1 MVHQSLYLR
10 YRPARFGEII
20 GQEHV
25 VAALRNSVATGRV
38 GHAYLF
44 SGPRG
49 TGKTSTA
56 RILAK
61 ALNCENLVDG
71 EPCGTCSSC
80 TSITA
85 GTSYE
90 LHELDAASNN
100 KVDDIRE
107 LISRVAIGTPGRAK
121 VYVLDEVHMLT
132 QGAENALLKTLEE
145 PPPHVVFVLC
155 TTEPHKVAPTIR
167 SRTQHLHFELLDA
180 GDLERHVRA
189 VAADAGLAVSDADV
203 AHVLAAGGGSARDT
217 LSALDATA
225 AAGRAPDGADAV
237 TAVLEAV
244 ASADAGAALSA
255 ADAAARAGRE
265 PRILGEAVLD
275 RLRNAF
281 LASMEAPLEH
291 LPAAERAAAEDLAGR
306 LRPRALTLALELLG
320 EALVAMREAPDPRVD
335 LDLALVRLTNPDI
348 GVTLQS
354 LAERVERLESG
365 GGGAAPASASG
376 GGTAPASATDG
387 GAGSASA
394 SGGVRP
400 SAAPPPHRSPAGDA
414 SRERGPPRGGAAAG
428 AREALARAKPP
439 EPGAGGEPPTQEP
452 PTPEPPTPEP
462 PTPEP
467 PTPEPPTPE
476 PPTPAVVAAEPLTPA
491 VVAAEPLAT
500 EPAATAVVAAEPLA
514 AEPLATEPLAT
525 AAATAEPPPERD
537 EAVLAWVEEVLPSL
551 RTLSSLPKSAGARLA
566 TGRFLPN
573 ASGALRLAFPTPG
586 SLERC
591 ETFHAAVEAE
601 FGRCFDRPVAVQ
613 FVLDDHSTPDP
624 PSNSAGG
631 SATRSPHLGEIHA
644 TTALPKARPRRE
656 GQSGVAQVQ
665 QAFPGSRLVELEAP

>member
-25 VAALRNSVATGRV
+25 VAALRNAVGTDRV

-61 ALNCENLVDG
+61 ALNCENLTDG
-71 EPCGTCSSC
+71 EPCGTCPSC
-80 TSITA
+80 ASIAA

-100 KVDDIRE
+100 KVDDVRE
-107 LISRVAIGTPGRAK
+107 LISRVALGTPGRAK

-132 QGAENALLKTLEE
+132 PGAENALLKTLEE

-167 SRTQHLHFELLDA
+167 SRTQHLHFELLAADA
-180 GDLERHVRA
+180 LESHVRA
-189 VAADAGLAVSDADV
+189 VAADAGLATSDADV
-203 AHVLAAGGGSARDT
+203 AYVLTAGGGSARDT
-217 LSALDATA
+217 LSALDAVA

-237 TAVLEAV
+237 TAVLDAV
-244 ASADAGAALSA
+244 ASADVGAALSA

-265 PRILGEAVLD
+265 PRILGEALLG

-281 LASMEAPLEH
+281 LASVKAPLEH
-291 LPAAERAAAEDLAGR
+291 LPAAERTAAEDLAGR
-306 LRPRALTLALELLG
+306 LRPRALTFALELLG

-348 GVTLQS
+348 GLTLQS

-365 GGGAAPASASG
+365 GGVAPAMTSGGGAAPAMTSG
-376 GGTAPASATDG
+376 GGAAPATV
-387 GAGSASA
+387 GSPA
-394 SGGVRP
+394 RP
-400 SAAPPPHRSPAGDA
+400 SAAPRPHRGPAGDA
-414 SRERGPPRGGAAAG
+414 SEEQGTPRGGAAAG

-439 EPGAGGEPPTQEP
+439 EPGAGGEPRSTESPTGSV
-452 PTPEPPTPEP
+452 
-462 PTPEP
+462 
-467 PTPEPPTPE
+467 
-476 PPTPAVVAAEPLTPA
+476 PAARPAAPRAAEQSISPRGGDSTSAPA
-491 VVAAEPLAT
+491 GAE
-500 EPAATAVVAAEPLA
+500 EPAATP
-514 AEPLATEPLAT
+514 
-525 AAATAEPPPERD
+525 AATTEPPPQRD
-537 EAVLAWVEEVLPSL
+537 EAVLAWVEEILPSL
-551 RTLSSLPKSAGARLA
+551 RTLSSLPKSAGARLS

-591 ETFHAAVEAE
+591 ETFHSAVEAE
-601 FGRCFDRPVAVQ
+601 FGRCFDRAVTVQ

-624 PSNSAGG
+624 PSNSAGA
-631 SATRSPHLGEIHA
+631 SATSSPHLGEVQA
-644 TTALPKARPRRE
+644 TTALPKARPSDRDD
-656 GQSGVAQVQ
+656 SGVAQVQ

>member
-25 VAALRNSVATGRV
+25 VAALRNAVGTDRV

-80 TSITA
+80 ISITA

-180 GDLERHVRA
+180 GELERHVRA

-203 AHVLAAGGGSARDT
+203 AYVLAAGGGSARDT

-237 TAVLEAV
+237 TAVLDAV

-265 PRILGEAVLD
+265 PRILGEAVLG

-365 GGGAAPASASG
+365 GGGAAQATTSG
-376 GGTAPASATDG
+376 G

-394 SGGVRP
+394 SGGARP
-400 SAAPPPHRSPAGDA
+400 SSAQRPQRSPVGDA
-414 SRERGPPRGGAAAG
+414 SPEREAPRGGAAAG
-428 AREALARAKPP
+428 AREALARVRPP
-439 EPGAGGEPPTQEP
+439 EPGAGGESPPPEPAAGPVPAARPVAGAVEP
-452 PTPEPPTPEP
+452 PTPPREDDSTGTHAGGAQEPVGDPATRQAP
-462 PTPEP
+462 P
-467 PTPEPPTPE
+467 
-476 PPTPAVVAAEPLTPA
+476 AGAD
-491 VVAAEPLAT
+491 
-500 EPAATAVVAAEPLA
+500 EPAA
-514 AEPLATEPLAT
+514 
-525 AAATAEPPPERD
+525 AEPPPERD
-537 EAVLAWVEEVLPSL
+537 EAVLAWVDEILPSL

-573 ASGALRLAFPTPG
+573 TSGALRLAFPTPG

-591 ETFHAAVEAE
+591 ETFHSAVEAE
-601 FGRCFDRPVAVQ
+601 FGRCFDRPVTVE
-613 FVLDDHSTPDP
+613 FVVDRDDHSTPDP
-624 PSNSAGG
+624 PIVAAGG
-631 SATRSPHLGEIHA
+631 AATRSPYLGEVHA
-644 TTALPKARPRRE
+644 TTALPKARPRH
-656 GQSGVAQVQ
+656 QDDSGVAQVQ

>member
-1 MVHQSLYLR
+1 MVYQSLYLR

-20 GQEHV
+20 GQTHV
-25 VAALRNSVATGRV
+25 VAALRNAVATGRV

-61 ALNCENLVDG
+61 ALNCENLTDG
-71 EPCGTCSSC
+71 EPCGTCPSC
-80 TSITA
+80 GSIAA

-100 KVDDIRE
+100 KVDDVRE
-107 LISRVAIGTPGRAK
+107 LISRVALGTPGRAK

-167 SRTQHLHFELLDA
+167 SRTQHLHFELLAADA
-180 GDLERHVRA
+180 LESHVRA
-189 VAADAGLAVSDADV
+189 VATDAGLPVSDADV
-203 AHVLAAGGGSARDT
+203 AYVLDAGGGSARDT
-217 LSALDATA
+217 LSALDAVA

-237 TAVLEAV
+237 AAVLDAV
-244 ASADAGAALSA
+244 ATADTGAALSA

-265 PRILGEAVLD
+265 PRILGEALLG

-281 LASMEAPLEH
+281 LAAVQAPLEH

-306 LRPRALTLALELLG
+306 LRPRALTFALELLG

-335 LDLALVRLTNPDI
+335 LDLALVRLTNPNI
-348 GVTLQS
+348 GLTLQS

-365 GGGAAPASASG
+365 DAAAPATARG
-376 GGTAPASATDG
+376 GANAPATARR
-387 GAGSASA
+387 GAES
-394 SGGVRP
+394 
-400 SAAPPPHRSPAGDA
+400 SAAPRPQRAPAGDA
-414 SRERGPPRGGAAAG
+414 SQERGAPRGRAAAG

-439 EPGAGGEPPTQEP
+439 EPGADGEPRSTESPPAPAPAPVARPAAPRAAEHSTSPRGGDSTRAPAGAADEPRYDRAAGQEP
-452 PTPEPPTPEP
+452 A
-462 PTPEP
+462 
-467 PTPEPPTPE
+467 
-476 PPTPAVVAAEPLTPA
+476 PANEPLGDGGTGQEPA
-491 VVAAEPLAT
+491 A
-500 EPAATAVVAAEPLA
+500 EPAAT
-514 AEPLATEPLAT
+514 
-525 AAATAEPPPERD
+525 EPPPSRD
-537 EAVLAWVEEVLPSL
+537 EAVLAWVEEILP
-551 RTLSSLPKSAGARLA
+551 SLPKSAGARLA

-573 ASGALRLAFPTPG
+573 ASGALRLAFPTDG
-586 SLERC
+586 SLARC
-591 ETFHAAVEAE
+591 AEFQEAVEAQ
-601 FGRCFDRPVAVQ
+601 FGRCFDRPVTVQ
-613 FVLDDHSTPDP
+613 FVLPDESTPDP
-624 PSNSAGG
+624 PSESVGDP
-631 SATRSPHLGEIHA
+631 ATSSPYLGEVRA
-644 TTALPKARPRRE
+644 TTALPRARPRRE
-656 GQSGVAQVQ
+656 DQSGVAQVR

>member
-25 VAALRNSVATGRV
+25 VAALRNAVGTGRV

-61 ALNCENLVDG
+61 ALNCENLAEG

-80 TSITA
+80 TSITG

-107 LISRVAIGTPGRAK
+107 LISRVAIGTPGRMK

-167 SRTQHLHFELLDA
+167 SRTQHLHFELLAAD
-180 GDLERHVRA
+180 DLEAHIRA

-203 AHVLAAGGGSARDT
+203 AYVLAAGGGSARDT

-225 AAGRAPDGADAV
+225 AAGRAPDGADVV
-237 TAVLEAV
+237 TALLEAV
-244 ASADAGAALSA
+244 ATADAAAALGA

-265 PRILGEAVLD
+265 PRILGEAVLG

-281 LASMEAPLEH
+281 LASVEAPLDH

-306 LRPRALTLALELLG
+306 LRPRALTFALELLG
-320 EALVAMREAPDPRVD
+320 ESLVAMREAPDPRVD
-335 LDLALVRLTNPDI
+335 LDLALVRLTNPDV
-348 GVTLQS
+348 GLTLQS
-354 LAERVERLESG
+354 LAERVERLERRG
-365 GGGAAPASASG
+365 DAGPANA
-376 GGTAPASATDG
+376 GTAPRAATPRREPG
-387 GAGSASA
+387 
-394 SGGVRP
+394 
-400 SAAPPPHRSPAGDA
+400 PAGDA
-414 SRERGPPRGGAAAG
+414 SEEGRARRSRPADG
-428 AREALARAKPP
+428 ARDALARARPP
-439 EPGAGGEPPTQEP
+439 DPGPGGEPRP
-452 PTPEPPTPEP
+452 P
-462 PTPEP
+462 
-467 PTPEPPTPE
+467 
-476 PPTPAVVAAEPLTPA
+476 
-491 VVAAEPLAT
+491 
-500 EPAATAVVAAEPLA
+500 
-514 AEPLATEPLAT
+514 
-525 AAATAEPPPERD
+525 EPPPEAAAPSAARATAAPAAGSPATRGDGDSATAQAGASSGPFGDRAAEPTDEPAEESAPAGPPPDRD
-537 EAVLAWVEEVLPSL
+537 EVVLAWVEEILPSL
-551 RTLSSLPKSAGARLA
+551 RTLSSVPKSTGARLA

-573 ASGALRLAFPTPG
+573 APSALRLAFPTPG
-586 SLERC
+586 SLDGCAKYRS
-591 ETFHAAVEAE
+591 AVETE
-601 FGRCFDRPVAVQ
+601 FGRCFGRPVTVE
-613 FVLDDHSTPDP
+613 FVLDDRSTPQP
-624 PSNSAGG
+624 PSASAGDPV
-631 SATRSPHLGEIHA
+631 ARSPYLGEVLE
-644 TTALPKARPRRE
+644 TTALPKTRSTVGDR
-656 GQSGVAQVQ
+656 SGVAQVQ
-665 QAFPGSRLVELEAP
+665 QAFPGSRLVELDAG

>member
-20 GQEHV
+20 GQAHV
-25 VAALRNSVATGRV
+25 VAALRNAVATDRV

-61 ALNCENLVDG
+61 ALNCENLADG
-71 EPCGTCSSC
+71 EPCGTCPSC

-155 TTEPHKVAPTIR
+155 TTEAHKVAPTIR

-180 GDLERHVRA
+180 DALEGHVRA
-189 VAADAGLAVSDADV
+189 VAADAGLVVSDADV
-203 AHVLAAGGGSARDT
+203 AYVLAAGGGSARDT

-225 AAGRAPDGADAV
+225 AAGRAPDGADV
-237 TAVLEAV
+237 VSAVLEAV
-244 ASADAGAALSA
+244 ASSDTASALGA

-265 PRILGEAVLD
+265 PRILGEAILG

-281 LASMEAPLEH
+281 LASVEAPLEH
-291 LPAAERAAAEDLAGR
+291 LPAAERAAAVELAGR
-306 LRPRALTLALELLG
+306 LRPRALTFALELLG

-335 LDLALVRLTNPDI
+335 LDLALVRLTKPDV

-354 LAERVERLESG
+354 LAERLERLERSGEVGAARPASG
-365 GGGAAPASASG
+365 GTPSRPASGGTPSRPASA
-376 GGTAPASATDG
+376 GTPLRPATPRREPAPDADAPQEGEAPRSRPGDG
-387 GAGSASA
+387 ARDALAQVKPPAPGPAGEPRTPEPPLEAA
-394 SGGVRP
+394 AEEAVP
-400 SAAPPPHRSPAGDA
+400 AAPPPD
-414 SRERGPPRGGAAAG
+414 
-428 AREALARAKPP
+428 
-439 EPGAGGEPPTQEP
+439 
-452 PTPEPPTPEP
+452 
-462 PTPEP
+462 
-467 PTPEPPTPE
+467 
-476 PPTPAVVAAEPLTPA
+476 
-491 VVAAEPLAT
+491 
-500 EPAATAVVAAEPLA
+500 
-514 AEPLATEPLAT
+514 
-525 AAATAEPPPERD
+525 RD
-537 EAVLAWVEEVLPSL
+537 EAVLAWAEEILPSL
-551 RTLSSLPKSAGARLA
+551 SSMSKSVGARLA
-566 TGRFLPN
+566 MGRFLPN
-573 ASGALRLAFPTPG
+573 TPGALRLAFRTPG
-586 SLERC
+586 SLDGCAKYRSE
-591 ETFHAAVEAE
+591 VEAE
-601 FGRCFDRPVAVQ
+601 FGRCFDRPVTVE
-613 FVLDDHSTPDP
+613 FVLERDDHSTPDP
-624 PSNSAGG
+624 PVVAAGG
-631 SATRSPHLGEIHA
+631 TATRSRYLGEVLA
-644 TTALPKARPRRE
+644 GTALPKARSVSQDR
-656 GQSGVAQVQ
+656 SGVTQVQ
-665 QAFPGSRLVELEAP
+665 QAFPGSRLVELEAT

>member
-20 GQEHV
+20 GQDHV
-25 VAALRNSVATGRV
+25 VAALRNAVATGRV

-61 ALNCENLVDG
+61 ALNCENLTDG
-71 EPCGTCSSC
+71 EPCSTCSSC
-80 TSITA
+80 ASIAA

-100 KVDDIRE
+100 KVDDVRD
-107 LISRVAIGTPGRAK
+107 LISRVALGTPGRAK

-132 QGAENALLKTLEE
+132 TGAENALLKTLEE

-167 SRTQHLHFELLDA
+167 SRTQHLHFELLAADA
-180 GDLERHVRA
+180 LESHVRA

-203 AHVLAAGGGSARDT
+203 AYVLAAGGGSARDT
-217 LSALDATA
+217 LSALDAVA

-244 ASADAGAALSA
+244 ASADTGAALSA

-265 PRILGEAVLD
+265 PRILGEALLG

-281 LASMEAPLEH
+281 LASVQAPLEH

-306 LRPRALTLALELLG
+306 LRPRALTFALELLG

-335 LDLALVRLTNPDI
+335 LDLALVRLTNPNV
-348 GVTLQS
+348 GLTLQS

-365 GGGAAPASASG
+365 GGTGPPTERG
-376 GGTAPASATDG
+376 GGTAPAPAHG
-387 GAGSASA
+387 GAEPSVAP
-394 SGGVRP
+394 RP
-400 SAAPPPHRSPAGDA
+400 RRRPAGDA
-414 SRERGPPRGGAAAG
+414 SQERATPEGGAVAG
-428 AREALARAKPP
+428 WREALAQAKPP
-439 EPGAGGEPPTQEP
+439 EPGAGGEPRPAEP
-452 PTPEPPTPEP
+452 PAEPAPAAR
-462 PTPEP
+462 
-467 PTPEPPTPE
+467 
-476 PPTPAVVAAEPLTPA
+476 PAVPRAAEPSISPRGGDSRSAHAGAAIEPVDDRATHQVPA
-491 VVAAEPLAT
+491 PAD
-500 EPAATAVVAAEPLA
+500 EPAADDPAATDAATTAP
-514 AEPLATEPLAT
+514 
-525 AAATAEPPPERD
+525 ATAEPPPQRD
-537 EAVLAWVEEVLPSL
+537 EAVLAWVEEILPSL
-551 RTLSSLPKSAGARLA
+551 RSLSSLPKSAGARLS

-586 SLERC
+586 SLGRC
-591 ETFHAAVEAE
+591 AEFHAAVEAE
-601 FGRCFDRPVAVQ
+601 FGRCFDRPVTVQ

-624 PSNSAGG
+624 PSNSAGA
-631 SATRSPHLGEIHA
+631 SATGSPHLGDVQA
-644 TTALPKARPRRE
+644 TTALPRARPS
-656 GQSGVAQVQ
+656 QQDHSGVAQVQ

>member
-1 MVHQSLYLR
+1 MAYQSLYLR

-25 VAALRNSVATGRV
+25 VAALRNAVGTGRV

-61 ALNCENLVDG
+61 ALNCENLTDG
-71 EPCGTCSSC
+71 EPCGTCAAC
-80 TSITA
+80 TSIAA

-100 KVDDIRE
+100 KVDDVRE
-107 LISRVAIGTPGRAK
+107 LISRVALGTPGRAK

-132 QGAENALLKTLEE
+132 PGAENALLKTLEE

-180 GDLERHVRA
+180 DALESHVRA

-203 AHVLAAGGGSARDT
+203 AYVLAAGGGSARDT

-244 ASADAGAALSA
+244 ATADTAAALSA

-265 PRILGEAVLD
+265 PRILGEAVLG

-281 LASMEAPLEH
+281 LASMEAPLDH
-291 LPAAERAAAEDLAGR
+291 LPAAERHAAEDLAGR
-306 LRPRALTLALELLG
+306 LRPRALTYALELLG

-365 GGGAAPASASG
+365 SAAAPTTATGGGAGSATAG
-376 GGTAPASATDG
+376 AGGTAPATAG
-387 GAGSASA
+387 GRA
-394 SGGVRP
+394 RP

-414 SRERGPPRGGAAAG
+414 SPEREPPRGGVAAG
-428 AREALARAKPP
+428 AREALARARPP
-439 EPGAGGEPPTQEP
+439 EPGAGGES
-452 PTPEPPTPEP
+452 PTPEPAAGPVPAARPAAARAVEP
-462 PTPEP
+462 PIPPREVDSMGMHAGGAQEP
-467 PTPEPPTPE
+467 VGDPASRQAPPAGADEP
-476 PPTPAVVAAEPLTPA
+476 
-491 VVAAEPLAT
+491 
-500 EPAATAVVAAEPLA
+500 
-514 AEPLATEPLAT
+514 
-525 AAATAEPPPERD
+525 ATAEPPPERD
-537 EAVLAWVEEVLPSL
+537 EAVLAWVEEILPSL
-551 RTLSSLPKSAGARLA
+551 RNLSSLPKSAGARLA
-566 TGRFLPN
+566 AGRFLPN
-573 ASGALRLAFPTPG
+573 TPSSLRLAFSTPG
-586 SLERC
+586 YLDGCATYRS
-591 ETFHAAVEAE
+591 AVEAE
-601 FGRCFDRPVAVQ
+601 FGRCFDRPVTVE
-613 FVLDDHSTPDP
+613 FVLERDDHSPPDP
-624 PSNSAGG
+624 PIIAAGG
-631 SATRSPHLGEIHA
+631 AATRSPYLGEVLE
-644 TTALPKARPRRE
+644 TTALPKARPTY
-656 GQSGVAQVQ
+656 QDDSGVAQVQ